1 MPFQDLCTSRTTLA
15 LVMMSIL
22 VIGGCNSLG
31 TPSLSGAFGS
41 SSGIDTVPPTPINSS
56 VTGAPI
62 VNAVAP
68 TGMVLG
74 QGKVRVGLLLPL
86 SGSGQAADM
95 ALSEF
100 QNPDIQILVKDDRGS
115 VDGARQAVQSALSEG
130 AELILGP
137 LFSSAVVSSAPIAKA
152 SRVPMIAFSTDASV
166 ASAGVYLLSFMAEDE
181 VSRLVRYAL
190 NQNRKSFAALIPD
203 TPYGRLVEAQ
213 FQQEVAQRGGRVV
226 MLERYSSTAALPAVM
241 AKIAQVAG
249 GASPQVDAL
258 FIPEQSERLVFVA
271 QALTQAQINTS
282 KVKVMGTGVWNEPRI
297 FTESGLAGAWF
308 VAPEQTGFNAF
319 SKRYQARF
327 GGEPGRIA
335 TIGYDAVSLAAA
347 LVRTQGDKRF
357 SESVITNSAGFSGVD
372 GVFRFQPDGT
382 NDRALA
388 IYEINNG
395 TTRVI
400 SGAPRALGSGTSF

>member
-1 MPFQDLCTSRTTLA
+1 
-15 LVMMSIL
+15 
-22 VIGGCNSLG
+22 
-31 TPSLSGAFGS
+31 
-41 SSGIDTVPPTPINSS
+41 
-56 VTGAPI
+56 
-62 VNAVAP
+62 
-68 TGMVLG
+68 
-74 QGKVRVGLLLPL
+74 
-86 SGSGQAADM
+86 
-95 ALSEF
+95 
-100 QNPDIQILVKDDRGS
+100 
-115 VDGARQAVQSALSEG
+115 
-130 AELILGP
+130 
-137 LFSSAVVSSAPIAKA
+137 
-152 SRVPMIAFSTDASV
+152 
-166 ASAGVYLLSFMAEDE
+166 
-181 VSRLVRYAL
+181 
-190 NQNRKSFAALIPD
+190 
-203 TPYGRLVEAQ
+203 
-213 FQQEVAQRGGRVV
+213 
-226 MLERYSSTAALPAVM
+226 M